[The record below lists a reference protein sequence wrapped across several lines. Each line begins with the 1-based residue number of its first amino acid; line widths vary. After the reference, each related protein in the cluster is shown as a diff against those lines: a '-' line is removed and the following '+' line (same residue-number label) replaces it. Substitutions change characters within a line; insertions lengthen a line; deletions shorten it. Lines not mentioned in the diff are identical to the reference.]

1 MSINNPSQ
9 HNSAMEKL
17 DDFKRKDKTKLTQ
30 RERRDYLNLVRDVN
44 RYEQSLTPTRIKI
57 A

>member
-44 RYEQSLTPTRIKI
+44 RYEQSLAPKRIKI
-57 A
+57 T